1 MMPASSPA
9 FLLKP
14 LAAALLLAAL
24 EAHAAGPGTPDSG
37 AILQQLQPGVPAAA
51 PSNAPTLQIAPR
63 NEAGLPAS
71 APFEVK
77 NLRITGNT
85 AFSTETLHA
94 LVADKE
100 GQRLTLE
107 QLNALAGRIT
117 AYYQDHGFPLARAII
132 PAQTI
137 SEGVVVIQVVEAHYG
152 QVSLNN
158 RSKVGDPVLNAIL
171 APLQGGQAITGSEL
185 DRTLLLLSDVPG
197 VGLGAS
203 LKAGAAVGTSDL
215 DIEANDNPAAPVS
228 LALDNYGNRYVGRTR
243 LSGNLS
249 LLNPLHHGDIL
260 SASLLTTGNGM
271 NYGRVS
277 YDTLVSGSGTRVG
290 AAYSYLR
297 YKLGNELDA
306 LGANGT
312 AGVASLWA
320 RQPLLRGKQAN
331 VYAQVQYDAKRLRDH
346 IDSGGVNTDRHLANW
361 VLSLNGD
368 LRDGLLA
375 GGFSAWNLGWT
386 NGRVVF
392 DDAAAAS
399 ADDATARTRG
409 GFSKWNANVSR
420 LQGLGRSDTLY
431 VSLAAQWAD
440 SNLDSAEKMTA
451 GGPFSVRAY
460 DIGAASGDTGY
471 LGTVEWRHDLGS
483 LLAGQWQALAFIDSA
498 YVKVNRRPW
507 NTAENSATLSGAG
520 VGLNWIGPDLWR
532 ASAALATRIGGLSS
546 LVARQSSVRA
556 WVTLSKG
563 F

>member
-1 MMPASSPA
+1 MMSASSPA

-14 LAAALLLAAL
+14 LAAALLLATL
-24 EAHAAGPGTPDSG
+24 DAHAAGPGTPDSG

-63 NEAGLPAS
+63 SEAGLPAS

-77 NLRITGNT
+77 HLRITGNT
-85 AFSTETLHA
+85 AFATEILHA
-94 LVADKE
+94 LVADQE

-117 AYYQDHGFPLARAII
+117 AYYQNHGFPLARAII

-137 SEGVVVIQVVEAHYG
+137 SDGVVVIQVVEAHYG

-171 APLQGGQAITGSEL
+171 APLQGGQAIAGNEL

-197 VGLGAS
+197 VGLSAS
-203 LKAGAAVGTSDL
+203 LKPGAAVGTSDL

-243 LSGNLS
+243 LSGNIS

-297 YKLGNELDA
+297 YKLGSELNA

-331 VYAQVQYDAKRLRDH
+331 LYAQVQYDAKRLRDH

-368 LRDGLLA
+368 LRDSLLA
-375 GGFSAWNLGWT
+375 GGFSAWSLGWT

-420 LQGLGRSDTLY
+420 LQGLGQRDTLY

-483 LLAGQWQALAFIDSA
+483 PLAGQWQALAFIDSA
-498 YVKVNRRPW
+498 YVKANRRPW
-507 NTAENSATLSGAG
+507 STAENSATLSGAG

-556 WVTLSKG
+556 WMTLSKG